1 MPNITILWG
10 QCPEPHQE
18 PITYEFKTQ
27 AELDAFCHG
36 VDEMDG
42 WLGYEIIEEGY
53 MTNKEY
59 EDGREEEILKQNRR
73 NKNE

>member
-1 MPNITILWG
+1 MKMPNITILWG

-18 PITYEFKTQ
+18 PITYEYKTQ

-42 WLGYEIIEEGY
+42 WLGYEIIY
-53 MTNKEY
+53 T
-59 EDGREEEILKQNRR
+59 EEEMKQEEDEDDRD
-73 NKNE
+73 